1 MDSVVKKCEDHEQEK
16 EEIIPSDFSLLE
28 RRRVVG
34 QYKKLRALHKLQKK
48 MVRKNMHD
56 AMSPISA
63 ISGYL
68 ELMNLTLDQD
78 ADVERIE
85 RYRQKIKS
93 GIHELNTIIEQLHD
107 RFSEEDEMAAFNS
120 AVVSEE
126 IDSLLVLDQ
135 H

>member
-1 MDSVVKKCEDHEQEK
+1 MESIVKKYEAK
-16 EEIIPSDFSLLE
+16 EPKGKKNLERKFSLLE
-28 RRRVVG
+28 RKKAIG

-48 MVRKNMHD
+48 IVRKNMHD

-68 ELMNLTLDQD
+68 ELMNLTLDND

-93 GIHELNTIIEQLHD
+93 GIHELNTIIQQLHE
-107 RFSEEDEMAAFNS
+107 RFSDEEVEALGSAAS
-120 AVVSEE
+120 GK
-126 IDSLLVLDQ
+126 IDDLMLLDQ

>member
-1 MDSVVKKCEDHEQEK
+1 MESIVKKYEAKEPTDEK
-16 EEIIPSDFSLLE
+16 ELESTFSLVE
-28 RRRVVG
+28 RKKAIG

-48 MVRKNMHD
+48 IVRKNMHD

-68 ELMNLTLDQD
+68 ELMDLTLDND

-93 GIHELNTIIEQLHD
+93 GIHELNTIIEQLHE
-107 RFSEEDEMAAFNS
+107 RFSDEEVSALSTEAA
-120 AVVSEE
+120 SEE
-126 IDSLLVLDQ
+126 IESLMLLDQ
-135 H
+135 Q

>member
-1 MDSVVKKCEDHEQEK
+1 MKSIVKKCETNEPKNEK
-16 EEIIPSDFSLLE
+16 KIQNNFSLLE
-28 RRRVVG
+28 RKKTIG

-48 MVRKNMHD
+48 IVRKNMHD

-68 ELMNLTLDQD
+68 ELMNLTLDND

-93 GIHELNTIIEQLHD
+93 GIHELNTIIEQLHE
-107 RFSEEDEMAAFNS
+107 RFSEEDEISAFSSAA
-120 AVVSEE
+120 VPEE
-126 IDSLLVLDQ
+126 VDNLMLLDQ